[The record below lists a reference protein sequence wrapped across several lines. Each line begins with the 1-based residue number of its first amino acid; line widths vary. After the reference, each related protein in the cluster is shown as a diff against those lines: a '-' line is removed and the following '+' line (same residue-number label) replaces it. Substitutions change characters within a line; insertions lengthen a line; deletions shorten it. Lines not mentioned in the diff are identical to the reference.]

1 MLLPRDDASLPRAL
15 ALALEPDEQVRW
27 SSRPAV
33 WASALRLLPIVLVC
47 VAFGA
52 AVLWAAST
60 SPGISDPFFDYLA
73 RLVFRPL
80 GALIIVLAIA
90 ASVQEYR
97 RIQRTVYA
105 ITDRRVLSMDVAS
118 SGEVIELRAPQI
130 DAVQRTERLGGTG
143 DLAFLATGQLAR
155 AGDPLDRGRSG
166 ARLSFIGV
174 ARVREVERL
183 AMGLRPSAPRAG
195 TPFSELSPA
204 AAARFELVAGETLLW
219 LGRPRADYVPRRL
232 RRQIWGA
239 VASVIVG
246 GSLYFLAPNLGEPDP
261 WWRLLFLSGIGFLAA
276 VLWRWVR
283 REPPAES
290 YAVTDRRLI
299 IASDEAQ
306 REVASFEHIDPRE
319 LVADV
324 RANGVGALYFARV
337 RPPDTDRPQP
347 IGFIGIPGVR
357 AVERLVRE
365 TFLRRR

>member
-1 MLLPRDDASLPRAL
+1 MSLPREDANLPRAL
-15 ALALEPDEQVRW
+15 ALALEPDERVLW

-33 WASALRLLPIVLVC
+33 GASALRLLPIVLVC
-47 VAFGA
+47 FAFGA
-52 AVLWAAST
+52 GVLWLASTGPGLSDAAS
-60 SPGISDPFFDYLA
+60 DHLA
-73 RLVFRPL
+73 RAIFRPL
-80 GALIIVLAIA
+80 GALIIVLAIG

-118 SGEVIELRAPQI
+118 SGKIIELRAPQI
-130 DAVQRTERLGGTG
+130 ETVQRTERRGGTG
-143 DLAFLATGQLAR
+143 DLAFLGTGQLAR

-174 ARVREVERL
+174 PHVREVERV

-195 TPFSELSPA
+195 ASLSGLSPT
-204 AAARFELVAGETLLW
+204 AAARFELVAGETLQW
-219 LGRPRADYVPRRL
+219 FGRPRADYVPRRL

-246 GSLYFLAPNLGEPDP
+246 GSLYFFAPSLGEPDP
-261 WWRLLFLSGIGFLAA
+261 WWRLLLLSGIGFLAA

-283 REPPAES
+283 HEPPAES

-306 REVASFEHIDPRE
+306 RAVASFERIDPHE
-319 LVADV
+319 LVTDV
-324 RANGVGALYFARV
+324 RADGVGAIYFARAKEPG
-337 RPPDTDRPQP
+337 RDRPQRV
-347 IGFIGIPGVR
+347 GFIGISDVR

-365 TFLRRR
+365 MFLRRR